1 MDRNKIWSKK
11 YPIIKNY
18 KKQIKVEKYETKLKE
33 MLDEL
38 EKEYNFSN
46 QDAMLVLKDMLYQ
59 IYLENKKS

>member
-1 MDRNKIWSKK
+1 MDWNKIWSKK
-11 YPIIKNY
+11 YPIIENY

>member
-1 MDRNKIWSKK
+1 MDWNKIWSKK

-18 KKQIKVEKYETKLKE
+18 KKQIKVEKYEIKLKE

>member
-1 MDRNKIWSKK
+1 MDWNKIWSKK
-11 YPIIKNY
+11 YLIIENY
-18 KKQIKVEKYETKLKE
+18 KKQIKVEKYEIKLKE